1 MAERR
6 SINSAS
12 ERFMF
17 ARFVIGPNVTDSRSL
32 NFPSHPNG
40 SVKATSIRVGARSD
54 RPFGSSP
61 IARARP
67 SPHDRDG
74 LWHVA
79 HERVPDLES
88 SGSKKSIFPRSDF
101 AAE

>member
-6 SINSAS
+6 AINSS
-12 ERFMF
+12 SVRFMF
-17 ARFVIGPNVTDSRSL
+17 AGFVIGPNATDSRFL

-40 SVKATSIRVGARSD
+40 SVKATSNKVGERSG

-61 IARARP
+61 IARGRP
-67 SPHDRDG
+67 SPQERDG

-79 HERVPDLES
+79 HERVRDRES
-88 SGSKKSIFPRSDF
+88 RGSKNSLCPRADF
-101 AAE
+101 VSE